1 MGGGPGGGDGPGE
14 GGGDGPGEGGGDG
27 PGEGG
32 GGVSR
37 TQHCPLPLIRIQVD
51 LGIRHEPL

>member
-1 MGGGPGGGDGPGE
+1 MGVGGGPGGGDGPGE
-14 GGGDGPGEGGGDG
+14 GGGGP
-27 PGEGG
+27 G